1 MYINE
6 HFLALPES
14 YLFSEIAHKVAAFE
28 AENPQSAI
36 IRLGIG
42 DVTRPIVPTVIKALH
57 AAVDEM
63 AQASTF
69 RGYGPEQG
77 YLFLRQT
84 IVEHDFLSRNITLE
98 PDEIFISDG
107 AKSDTGNIGDLL
119 DSQCVVAVTDPVY
132 PVYID
137 SNVMA
142 GRAGELHNGMWSRIQ
157 YLPCNEANQFI
168 PSLPESRPD
177 VIYLC
182 YPNNPTGTTLT
193 RTQLK
198 KWVDYARENDV
209 LILFDAAYEAFVHDE
224 EVPHSIYE
232 IEGAKEVAIEFRSFS
247 KTAGFTGLRC
257 GYTVIPKTVKGKTR
271 EGKRVALNPLWN
283 RRQCTKFN
291 GTAYIIQ
298 RAAETIYTPQGQ
310 AEIQANIA
318 YYLNNAHTIKQGLEN
333 AGYKV
338 FGGENAPY
346 VWMKTP
352 DGMSSW
358 DFFHHLLHTCQVV
371 GTPGVGFGPCG
382 EGYFRLTG
390 FGDAQKTKEAIER
403 IQTLKPS
410 I

>member
-142 GRAGELHNGMWSRIQ
+142 GRAGELHNGKWSRIQ

-198 KWVDYARENDV
+198 KWVDYA
-209 LILFDAAYEAFVHDE
+209 L
-224 EVPHSIYE
+224 
-232 IEGAKEVAIEFRSFS
+232 
-247 KTAGFTGLRC
+247 
-257 GYTVIPKTVKGKTR
+257 
-271 EGKRVALNPLWN
+271 
-283 RRQCTKFN
+283 
-291 GTAYIIQ
+291 
-298 RAAETIYTPQGQ
+298 
-310 AEIQANIA
+310 
-318 YYLNNAHTIKQGLEN
+318 
-333 AGYKV
+333 
-338 FGGENAPY
+338 
-346 VWMKTP
+346 
-352 DGMSSW
+352 
-358 DFFHHLLHTCQVV
+358 
-371 GTPGVGFGPCG
+371 
-382 EGYFRLTG
+382 
-390 FGDAQKTKEAIER
+390 
-403 IQTLKPS
+403 
-410 I
+410 